1 VAAPRA
7 FTAAHWQTAASEPLT
22 GDASAR
28 KYFRLRA
35 ENQTAILMDASR
47 VPDSVPPF
55 LRIAAHLRQLG
66 FSTPEILA
74 RDTENSLLLLEDFGD
89 ATFALLLEKNGC
101 LSPSLPCNGGEGRG
115 EEAQLFPA
123 NAPSPQPSPRLGGAR
138 EPVSISGDA
147 LFTLATDV
155 LIALHRQPQAVPENL
170 RAYHPEK
177 MLEDIELFVQ
187 WRTPQVTALEK
198 EDFRAAW
205 RTVLPLAQRVPE
217 SLLLRDYHVAN
228 LMLLPAREGIRQA
241 GLLDFQDAYR
251 GPVTYDLVSLLQDA
265 RRDVPEDLQKKLLA
279 RYLAAFPSLDRET
292 FEVSL
297 AILAAQRHTRV
308 LGIFERLARHEGK
321 LDYRRLHSP
330 RVEKLLRQALQ
341 HPILADVKNWMD
353 RHARTD

>member
-1 VAAPRA
+1 VAEERA
-7 FTAAHWQTAASEPLT
+7 TSAFAHWRTAASEPLT

-47 VPDSVPPF
+47 VPDSVAPF
-55 LRIAAHLRQLG
+55 VRIAKHLRQLG
-66 FSTPEILA
+66 FSAPEILA
-74 RDTENSLLLLEDFGD
+74 RDAENGLLLLEDFGD
-89 ATFALLLEKNGC
+89 ATFAKLLEENG
-101 LSPSLPCNGGEGRG
+101 E
-115 EEAQLFPA
+115 
-123 NAPSPQPSPRLGGAR
+123 
-138 EPVSISGDA
+138 SGNQTER

-155 LIALHRQPQAVPENL
+155 LIALHRHPQAVPENL
-170 RAYHPEK
+170 REYHPEK

-187 WRTPQVTALEK
+187 WRTPDVTALEK

-205 RTVLPLAQRVPE
+205 RAVLPLAHRVPA

-228 LMLLPAREGIRQA
+228 LMLLPARDGIRQA

-251 GPVTYDLVSLLQDA
+251 GPVTYDLVSLLEDA
-265 RRDVPEDLQKKLLA
+265 RRDVPEELQKKLFA
-279 RYLAAFPSLDRET
+279 RYLAAFPALDRET
-292 FEVSL
+292 FETSL

-330 RVEKLLRQALQ
+330 RVERLLQKALR
-341 HPILADVKNWMD
+341 HPMLADVKNWML
-353 RHARTD
+353 RHATTD